1 MTRKVFHL
9 AWRGCIIVMVV
20 PPLRLLLPGLLTTA
34 IIGSSRVQARDRSTP
49 VARRGGGRSWSPPGR
64 SGGRRI
70 HLRAAPRFATLLV
83 STAGASACLPVGILL
98 ADDQLCHGLPG
109 LFPFRFPTLD
119 LKTQQLGPPR
129 TLFLVDL
136 LPDRF
141 VASHHREGRRRKRGK
156 HQGGHATAYN
166 SHKHGNS
173 HRVARRELKL

>member
-1 MTRKVFHL
+1 MAV
-9 AWRGCIIVMVV
+9 ADRG
-20 PPLRLLLPGLLTTA
+20 LLLVGLEAGGSIYERLPGLRRSSSVLLEQVLVFLSASCSQTT
-34 IIGSSRVQARDRSTP
+34 SFVM
-49 VARRGGGRSWSPPGR
+49 
-64 SGGRRI
+64 
-70 HLRAAPRFATLLV
+70 V
-83 STAGASACLPVGILL
+83 SQVCSLS
-98 ADDQLCHGLPG
+98 
-109 LFPFRFPTLD
+109 FRFPTLD